1 MIFDSFAD
9 YSIIKINFNQ
19 QENHDRTGNAGQN
32 GTSA

>member
-1 MIFDSFAD
+1 MIIDNFAD
-9 YSIIKINFNQ
+9 WTIIKMIFNQ